1 MNDDADTK
9 NEKEPEELKKQ
20 NQDSSDEDEYKGLN
34 DKEKNEK
41 IRIQGLISNI
51 LKEHYL
57 SNL

>member
-41 IRIQGLISNI
+41 IRI
-51 LKEHYL
+51 
-57 SNL
+57 